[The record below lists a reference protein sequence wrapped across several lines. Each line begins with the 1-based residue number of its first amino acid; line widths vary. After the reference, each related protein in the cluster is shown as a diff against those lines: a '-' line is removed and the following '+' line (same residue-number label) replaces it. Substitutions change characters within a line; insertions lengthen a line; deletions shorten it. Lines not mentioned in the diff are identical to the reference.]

1 MQIGDKVKH
10 YIPKSEK
17 VRDYS
22 RFYVV
27 EDDII
32 SRVYLLIRID
42 YENDRC
48 VGKYVCFCRN
58 SDKIE
63 IIQDTFDTNEK
74 FDNRFADENIKIYN
88 VYESQITFDI
98 MYLSNKMCLG
108 EKLPLSVSQYDT
120 IAQHRN
126 FCTIECGE
134 VKQIYTP
141 LRALYTEDENGDKWE
156 YLAFLYDD
164 YCYRVYITII
174 DVRKSFAKTF
184 YDDHLLFYDIDNV
197 NINIIR

>member
-1 MQIGDKVKH
+1 MQIGDKVRH
-10 YIPKSEK
+10 YISKSEK
-17 VRDYS
+17 VGNYS

-42 YENDRC
+42 SEDDKY
-48 VGKYVCFCRN
+48 VGKYICFYCN
-58 SDKIE
+58 GDKVE

-74 FDNRFADENIKIYN
+74 FNNRFADENIKIYK

-120 IAQHRN
+120 IAQHRE
-126 FCTIECGE
+126 FCEVNDGE
-134 VKQIYTP
+134 VVQIYVP
-141 LRALYTEDENGDKWE
+141 LGESYVHSDDGRNWE
-156 YLAFLYDD
+156 YLVFTYDND
-164 YCYRVYITII
+164 CYRIYTII
-174 DVRKSFAKTF
+174 IDTKKNFAKTF
-184 YDDHLLFYDIDNV
+184 YGEHLSFYDIDNV
-197 NINIIR
+197 NINIII